1 MGRELRILE
10 LRKRMFSRLCLFT
23 GLLTIPLLP
32 SVTMKEVV
40 PKGPAEVLFFIT
52 NDCPIANSYAPEIQR
67 ICGDYA
73 AKGVSCMLVYSDPSI
88 DAAAIRKHR
97 ADFGYND
104 TISAVSDGKHDLAR

>member
-1 MGRELRILE
+1 
-10 LRKRMFSRLCLFT
+10 MFSRLCLSI
-23 GLLTIPLLP
+23 LLLAFPLFP
-32 SVTMKEVV
+32 SITLRDVDGHELKPLV